1 MNIQLMTAQEI
12 EKMKKKLNKCI
23 NYLYSTSTFR
33 PMGVVSAFTME
44 SYLRQPAPICVFD
57 FCNVISVEIPKT
69 FGTAGMRTGRTIVKT
84 FLL

>member
-23 NYLYSTSTFR
+23 NYLYSTSTLW

-69 FGTAGMRTGRTIVKT
+69 FGTAGMRAGRTIVKT